1 MHYTGQVYR
10 HPIEAD
16 TPLLEVTAGCS
27 HNQCAFCTMYRETK
41 FKISPLAHIEEDLQE
56 LQLSGRM
63 IKRLFLVNGEPF
75 ILATEKLIEIGKLI
89 EKYLPQIEI
98 ITCYASIKS
107 LRTKSVEELK
117 QLKALKFDE
126 LHIGLESAYAPAI
139 AQMNKGF
146 TVEEAYENIEKLTK
160 AGMTWD
166 AIVMTG
172 VAGRGN
178 GEVHITETAK
188 LINQFPP
195 YMVSVMTTSVST
207 GTPLEQMRDEGEF
220 IECTELEKIEEEKLL
235 ISLLDFPDSE
245 RDVFFFGG
253 HNYNLIPFN
262 ATFSHKEEML
272 RYIDLQLQRID
283 ETMLNSSYQRANI

>member
-27 HNQCAFCTMYRETK
+27 HNACAFCTMYRETK
-41 FKISPLAHIEEDLQE
+41 FRVSPLAHVEEDLQE
-56 LQLSGRM
+56 LKSTGRK
-63 IKRLFLVNGEPF
+63 IKRIFLVNGEPF
-75 ILATEKLIEIGKLI
+75 VLATEKLVEIGKLI
-89 EKYLPQIEI
+89 NQYFPEIET

-107 LRTKSVEELK
+107 LRTKTVEDLRRLK
-117 QLKALKFDE
+117 ELKFDE

-139 AQMNKGF
+139 LQMNKGF
-146 TVEEAYENIEKLTK
+146 TAEEAYENIEKLKK
-160 AGMTWD
+160 AGMIWD

-172 VAGRGN
+172 VAGKGN
-178 GEVHITETAK
+178 GEIHIRETAK

-195 YMVSVMTTSVST
+195 YMVSLMTTSVST
-207 GTPLEQMRDEGEF
+207 GTLLEELRDEGKF

-235 ISLLDFPDSE
+235 ISLLDFTKEE
-245 RDVFFFGG
+245 RDVLFFGG

-262 ATFSHKEEML
+262 ANFSQKEEMIQ
-272 RYIDLQLQRID
+272 YINLQLQRID
-283 ETMLNSSYQRANI
+283 EKLLHSAYQRANI